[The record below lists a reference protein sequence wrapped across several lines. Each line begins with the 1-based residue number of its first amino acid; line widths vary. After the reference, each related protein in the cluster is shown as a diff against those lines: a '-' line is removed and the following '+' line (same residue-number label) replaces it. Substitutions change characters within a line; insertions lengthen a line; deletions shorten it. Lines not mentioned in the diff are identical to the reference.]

1 MLLLA
6 GGVAI
11 PKGAA
16 GRGEDGAQAGGRRGQ
31 GQRENPQPIKE
42 GIQKQKRIG
51 GACPAHEPIN
61 NEEVTGMLEIK

>member
-16 GRGEDGAQAGGRRGQ
+16 GRGEDGAQAGRRGQ
-31 GQRENPQPIKE
+31 GQRENPQPKLKKGYKNRSE
-42 GIQKQKRIG
+42 LG
-51 GACPAHEPIN
+51 GRVQPTNLLTMRKLQE
-61 NEEVTGMLEIK
+61 